1 MPEPRPWKRAAAW
14 LAFVG
19 PFFFASYGI
28 ANWIASRR
36 ADVGAIVFGWERAIP
51 FWAWTIIPYWSIDLL
66 YAVSFFIS
74 TTKREVD
81 RHAQRLLAV
90 QLLSVFFFITLPLR
104 FTFDRP
110 PAEGV
115 FGALFAALGSFDK
128 PFNQA
133 PSLHISLLVLIWVRL
148 AAHVRRFRWLLHA
161 WMTLIGLSILTTYQH
176 HFIDLP
182 TGMAAG
188 FLVLWALPDEGTSP
202 LRGMR
207 WTPDP
212 RARRLALAYLG
223 GAVVFVTLTFL
234 AGTWLWMWWPAG
246 ALAMVALH
254 YGFVGARGFQKNSQG
269 RLTLGS
275 RWLLA
280 PYLAAARI
288 NSRLW
293 TRNQATSVEVTDGVS
308 IGRVP
313 GRRELETF
321 DAIVDLAP
329 EVACAKPG
337 ARWYRCIAVLDLT
350 TPDEATLSA
359 AAEAIEEGRK
369 RGRVLVCCALGFSRS
384 AAAVAA
390 WLLMTGR
397 ARSPEEAAAMVRK
410 ARPAIVLHPRHLDA
424 LANVGQASACPP
436 SNGQDQSLSGA
447 VEASP
452 DRLKPVLH

>member
-1 MPEPRPWKRAAAW
+1 MREPRPWKRAAAW
-14 LAFVG
+14 LLFVG
-19 PFFFASYGI
+19 PFFFASYGF

-36 ADVGAIVFGWERAIP
+36 ANVGAIVFDWERLIP

-66 YAVSFFIS
+66 YVVSLFVC

-81 RHAQRLLAV
+81 RHAQRLLAA
-90 QLLSVFFFITLPLR
+90 QLLSVFFFIALPLR
-104 FTFDRP
+104 FTFERP
-110 PAEGV
+110 QADGV
-115 FGALFAALGSFDK
+115 FGALFTALGSFDK

-133 PSLHISLLVLIWVRL
+133 PSLHISLLILIWVRL
-148 AAHVRRFRWLLHA
+148 AAHATRFRWLLHA
-161 WMTLIGLSILTTYQH
+161 WMLLIGFSVLTTYQH

-188 FLVLWALPDEGTSP
+188 FFVLWALPDERTSP

-207 WTPDP
+207 LTPDQ
-212 RARRLALAYLG
+212 RARRLALAYFAGAIVFAALTLLG
-223 GAVVFVTLTFL
+223 
-234 AGTWLWMWWPAG
+234 GTWLWLWWPAG

-254 YGFVGARGFQKNSQG
+254 YGLVGARGFQKDARG

-293 TRNQATSVEVTDGVS
+293 TRNKAASVDVIDGVA

-313 GRRELETF
+313 GARELETF

-329 EVACAKPG
+329 EIACADPG
-337 ARWYRCIAVLDLT
+337 ARAYRCIEVLDLT
-350 TPDEATLSA
+350 TPDEATLRA

-369 RGRVLVCCALGFSRS
+369 HGRVLVCCALGFSRS

-390 WLLMTGR
+390 WLLMTKR
-397 ARSPEEAAAMVRK
+397 AASAEEAAEIVRR
-410 ARPAIVLHPRHLDA
+410 ARPAIVLGDAHLRT
-424 LANVGQASACPP
+424 LANLA
-436 SNGQDQSLSGA
+436 
-447 VEASP
+447 
-452 DRLKPVLH
+452 